1 MFVFVL
7 AIQPLPKHL
16 LLSLLI
22 GGDPAIVS
30 QADTSDSFH
39 LVLIHLSLNQFQ
51 VLSGWGASL
60 QQ

>member
-51 VLSGWGASL
+51 VLSG
-60 QQ
+60 